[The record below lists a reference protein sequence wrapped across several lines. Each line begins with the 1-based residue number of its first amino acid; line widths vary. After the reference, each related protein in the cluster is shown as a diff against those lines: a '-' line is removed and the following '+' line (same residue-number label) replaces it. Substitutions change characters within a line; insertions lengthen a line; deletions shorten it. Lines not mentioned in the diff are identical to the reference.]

1 MLSLKVL
8 KAVAVVQ
15 VVQEC
20 RVISA
25 KVLSVNVLCV
35 KVVSVK
41 VLRC

>member
-8 KAVAVVQ
+8 KAVT

-25 KVLSVNVLCV
+25 KVLNV
-35 KVVSVK
+35 KVLSVK
-41 VLRC
+41 VLKC